1 MAGVLQALSREL
13 TEIETELDEV
23 KADRKALV
31 QRRKEIMA
39 ALLAY
44 DTNPKDL
51 EDELNR
57 PKDDASPNLK

>member
-1 MAGVLQALSREL
+1 MAGVLQSLSREL
-13 TEIETELDEV
+13 AELENELDEI
-23 KADRKALV
+23 KADRKACV

-39 ALLAY
+39 ALLTY

-57 PKDDASPNLK
+57 PKDDASPDLK

>member
-13 TEIETELDEV
+13 SEIEAELEDV
-23 KADRKALV
+23 KEDRKALTA
-31 QRRKEIMA
+31 RRKAIHA

-44 DTNPKDL
+44 EKNPADL
-51 EDELNR
+51 EIELNK